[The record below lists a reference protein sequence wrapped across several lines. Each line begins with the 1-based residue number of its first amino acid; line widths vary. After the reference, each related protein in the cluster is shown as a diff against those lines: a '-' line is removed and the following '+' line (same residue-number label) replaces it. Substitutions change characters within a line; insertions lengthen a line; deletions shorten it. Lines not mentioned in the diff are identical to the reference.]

1 LLAQVRSQVAQPVST
16 AEPWHVWLRYPQL
29 ADNVDFLTVHMLPYW
44 EGIHVEAAVDYIV
57 DKMEQLER
65 RFPEKP
71 ILIGEVGWPSD
82 GRTREAAVASTSNE
96 AMFLRRFMERAAV
109 ENYDYF
115 LMEAFDQP
123 WKAASEGGVGAYWGV
138 YEVERRP
145 KLSFDQAIVRVPDW
159 QILAAI
165 SIMSSLILLGLF
177 LSNSHAL
184 HASGRGLIALVASGT
199 ATVLV
204 WVIYDYSQQYL
215 TLTSTL
221 VGLLLIIGML
231 GVITILLTEAH
242 EWAEAHWYST
252 RRREIMPVPLAVDKA
267 PKVSI
272 HVPAYNE
279 PAEMLIETL
288 NALSRLDYPD
298 FEVLVIDNNTRDEAV
313 WQPVAEHCARL
324 GERFRFFH
332 VSPLAG

>member
-44 EGIHVEAAVDYIV
+44 EGIHVDASVDYIV

-65 RFPEKP
+65 RFPDKP

-82 GRTREAAVASTSNE
+82 GRTRESAVASTANE
-96 AMFLRRFMERAAV
+96 ALFLRRFMERAQI

-123 WKAASEGGVGAYWGV
+123 WKAESEGGVGAYWGV
-138 YEVERRP
+138 YDVQRRP
-145 KLSFDQAIVRVPDW
+145 KFAFDEPIVRVPAW
-159 QILAAI
+159 HMLAVI
-165 SIMSSLILLGLF
+165 SIMSSIIMLGLF
-177 LSNSHAL
+177 LSNSQTLRTKGH
-184 HASGRGLIALVASGT
+184 GLMALVASGT

-204 WVIYDYSQQYL
+204 WIIYDYSQQYL
-215 TLTSTL
+215 TITSAIVGVLL
-221 VGLLLIIGML
+221 VIGML
-231 GVITILLTEAH
+231 GVITVLLTEAH
-242 EWAEAHWYST
+242 EWAEAHWYT
-252 RRREIMPVPLAVDKA
+252 VRRREMKPIPLASERA

-279 PAEMLIETL
+279 P
-288 NALSRLDYPD
+288 
-298 FEVLVIDNNTRDEAV
+298 
-313 WQPVAEHCARL
+313 
-324 GERFRFFH
+324 
-332 VSPLAG
+332 